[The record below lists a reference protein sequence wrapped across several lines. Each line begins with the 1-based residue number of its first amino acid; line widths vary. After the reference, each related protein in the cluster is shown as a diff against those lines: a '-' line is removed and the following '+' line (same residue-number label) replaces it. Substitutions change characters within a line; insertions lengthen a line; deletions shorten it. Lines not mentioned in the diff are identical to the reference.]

1 MRLSGVVASVET
13 MGDVGMPASPIV
25 VGGEGS
31 VAEVFAARGVDAEH
45 DEEEEGEA
53 PQ

>member
-1 MRLSGVVASVET
+1 MSVCRRPPCC
-13 MGDVGMPASPIV
+13 VW
-25 VGGEGS
+25 EGS

>member
-1 MRLSGVVASVET
+1 MTYGGCRYAGVPHCCVW
-13 MGDVGMPASPIV
+13 
-25 VGGEGS
+25 EGS
-31 VAEVFAARGVDAEH
+31 VAEVFATRGVDAEH